1 MSDQYKLI
9 ILPEAQKDIR
19 EIVLYIARDLAAP
32 QAALNLQDEFQKE
45 INSLARMPKRI
56 KTVDEQPWKD
66 AGIRKI
72 RVKNYYIYFLVDD
85 AEMAVK
91 VNAVIYVGRDQTK
104 QMADRKMEEPSPVS
118 PCLLS
123 SP

>member
-19 EIVLYIARDLAAP
+19 DIILYIARELMAP

-45 INSLARMPKRI
+45 INSLAEMPKRI

-66 AGIRKI
+66 AGIRKT

-85 AEMAVK
+85 EQMAVK
-91 VNAVIYVGRDQTK
+91 VNAVIYVGRDQAG
-104 QMADRKMEEPSPVS
+104 QMTDRKIEE
-118 PCLLS
+118 L
-123 SP
+123 

>member
-19 EIVLYIARDLAAP
+19 GIILYIARELMAP
-32 QAALNLQDEFQKE
+32 QAAHNLQDEFQKE
-45 INSLARMPKRI
+45 INSLSKMPKRI

-66 AGIRKI
+66 AGIRKT

-85 AEMAVK
+85 EEMAVK
-91 VNAVIYVGRDQTK
+91 VNAVTYVGRDQTK
-104 QMADRKMEEPSPVS
+104 QMSDRKMEE
-118 PCLLS
+118 L
-123 SP
+123 

>member
-104 QMADRKMEEPSPVS
+104 QMADRKMEEQ
-118 PCLLS
+118 
-123 SP
+123 

>member
-9 ILPEAQKDIR
+9 ILPEAQKDIQD
-19 EIVLYIARDLAAP
+19 IILYIARELMAP

-45 INSLARMPKRI
+45 INSLAEMPKRI

-66 AGIRKI
+66 AGIRKT

-85 AEMAVK
+85 EQMAVK
-91 VNAVIYVGRDQTK
+91 VNAVIYVGRDQAR
-104 QMADRKMEEPSPVS
+104 QMTDRKMEE
-118 PCLLS
+118 L
-123 SP
+123 